1 MTWFTF
7 VPGMVMT
14 VVSIALGWRAP
25 PLHPQW
31 SARLLATVAGTTVLA
46 VLGTLVFV
54 SVNHLAG
61 LAPRTADRL
70 PEWMLFGDDRLVP
83 PQIGWP
89 AVVFACLGLAIA
101 LQLTLRWAAEIR
113 AAQSDSQDVVDTD
126 VPIAV
131 AVPGRRGG
139 VLVSR
144 GLLAGLTAAEL
155 QVVFQ
160 HERSHLRHRH
170 HRYLVLGTLVAGLL
184 PPLRRLNEQLK
195 FSLERW
201 ADEDAAEAVED
212 RHLVAYTI
220 ARVALARSA
229 GSILPAFSDCGV
241 VQRVEALLGTP
252 PDKNS
257 VSGPVVVA
265 GAGITTSGLASTALQ
280 LDALA
285 FALVTLVIQ

>member
-1 MTWFTF
+1 
-7 VPGMVMT
+7 
-14 VVSIALGWRAP
+14 
-25 PLHPQW
+25 
-31 SARLLATVAGTTVLA
+31 
-46 VLGTLVFV
+46 V

-89 AVVFACLGLAIA
+89 AVVLACLGLVIA
-101 LQLTLRWAAEIR
+101 LQLTLQWAAEIR
-113 AAQSDSQDVVDTD
+113 AAQSDSQDVIDTD

-229 GSILPAFSDCGV
+229 GSSLPAFSDCGV

-265 GAGITTSGLASTALQ
+265 GAGITTSGLASTALE

-285 FALVTLVIQ
+285 VALVTLVIP